1 MAAKLWVGGDGTG
14 SQQTDWSRAANWS
27 PSGVPVASDTVTFQS
42 SSTYSVT
49 AGLDQS
55 SVSLG
60 AMRVEAGYSGSIG
73 TSSSPL
79 LCDPASLVV
88 DTGDVGAS
96 LYFDFG
102 AQTLDVTVKS
112 CSFGALGTY
121 GVELSGAGVAISN
134 LIVDSGKVGLCT
146 GVGETA
152 TVTTARVSGSAG
164 DLTIGTGVTLTNV
177 DQSAGSILLA
187 CSVQDIDLSGGILT
201 TDQAAAVS
209 TSATVHGGT
218 LNLDASGT
226 VAALVVHGGTVNF
239 RGGVARTVTA
249 LTLNQGSVS
258 YDPQAITIS
267 TWNVADRPVTVSAS
281 T

>member
-1 MAAKLWVGGDGTG
+1 M
-14 SQQTDWSRAANWS
+14 
-27 PSGVPVASDTVTFQS
+27 
-42 SSTYSVT
+42 
-49 AGLDQS
+49 
-55 SVSLG
+55 
-60 AMRVEAGYSGSIG
+60 
-73 TSSSPL
+73 
-79 LCDPASLVV
+79 
-88 DTGDVGAS
+88 
-96 LYFDFG
+96 
-102 AQTLDVTVKS
+102 
-112 CSFGALGTY
+112 
-121 GVELSGAGVAISN
+121 
-134 LIVDSGKVGLCT
+134 
-146 GVGETA
+146 
-152 TVTTARVSGSAG
+152 
-164 DLTIGTGVTLTNV
+164 TNV

-267 TWNVADRPVTVSAS
+267 TWNVADLSLIHI
-281 T
+281 